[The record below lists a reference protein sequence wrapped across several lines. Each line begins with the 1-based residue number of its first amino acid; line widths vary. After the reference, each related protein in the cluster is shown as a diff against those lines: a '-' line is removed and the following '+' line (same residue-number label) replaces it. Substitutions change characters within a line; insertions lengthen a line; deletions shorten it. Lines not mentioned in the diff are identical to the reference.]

1 MASQLP
7 TSTSLLT
14 SPTNFQGI
22 PISQLLAALYGD
34 TTTPSSQYAQPVMHS
49 SSASFRKG
57 VDPRNR
63 PKAGGESEAARGSR
77 LIRER
82 RARQAARAEAEKTKA
97 EAAKNTGTI
106 MRTIGGMTGGTVGTK
121 PAPAREGGFPPLA
134 DQVSNRRDLLIPQGP
149 VGDRSY
155 DAAEAARL
163 GARTMGPPSS
173 VYRAPEATP
182 VSRTFDDP
190 TLRPEVAAAYARIGT
205 PEQNAARR
213 AADLAANREREAA
226 NTARREAESA
236 QMAALNREVART
248 QGLVSGSEAR
258 LNALRDAEREQEL
271 DLIRRLPVGM
281 TGNLSLADVERA
293 VLNSPQVLGRVAADG
308 AAGVGGLLRNVEDIL
323 NIVPMDIP
331 EYGAPDQNPIPA
343 DRRYDAAEA
352 SRAAPRTMQPTTT
365 EPTTYSTVR
374 PINSIVH
381 PSGSLEMLKR
391 FNPTLPSA
399 GFIGADPN
407 PVADRQYDAVESAR
421 LAPRTLKSNATTR
434 STVEVPNSIINPS
447 GLMNALVNFNPPPSS
462 YLDPGIRSS
471 QNRTMPSAGSMG
483 SDPNAYKNAVQDASF
498 MDWLRSQLPAS
509 FSDPRSMY
517 YFPGTYY

>member
-121 PAPAREGGFPPLA
+121 PAPANDTGNIIRTVGGTNEYGGPNISVTTKPAPAREGGFPPLA

-173 VYRAPEATP
+173 VYRAPEAAP
-182 VSRTFDDP
+182 VSRMFDDP
-190 TLRPEVAAAYARIGT
+190 TLRPEVAAAYARIADDPNAPTVGYAGLDNVSNAFAAGEDWARKYALGDVDLLKEGLAERRGEFGPSQYPRGSI
-205 PEQNAARR
+205 PEEGSFGNAVYRVR
-213 AADLAANREREAA
+213 WKDKVEKMQPLVDEI
-226 NTARREAESA
+226 ESA
-236 QMAALNREVART
+236 DAEFRKAQRRVAE
-248 QGLVSGSEAR
+248 SEAR
-258 LNALRDAEREQEL
+258 LNALRDAERAQEIEA
-271 DLIRRLPVGM
+271 IRNLP
-281 TGNLSLADVERA
+281 TGLFGNW
-293 VLNSPQVLGRVAADG
+293 
-308 AAGVGGLLRNVEDIL
+308 
-323 NIVPMDIP
+323 
-331 EYGAPDQNPIPA
+331 
-343 DRRYDAAEA
+343 
-352 SRAAPRTMQPTTT
+352 
-365 EPTTYSTVR
+365 
-374 PINSIVH
+374 
-381 PSGSLEMLKR
+381 
-391 FNPTLPSA
+391 TLPS
-399 GFIGADPN
+399 DL
-407 PVADRQYDAVESAR
+407 Y
-421 LAPRTLKSNATTR
+421 
-434 STVEVPNSIINPS
+434 
-447 GLMNALVNFNPPPSS
+447 NALKFKP
-462 YLDPGIRSS
+462 
-471 QNRTMPSAGSMG
+471 
-483 SDPNAYKNAVQDASF
+483 
-498 MDWLRSQLPAS
+498 
-509 FSDPRSMY
+509 MY
-517 YFPGTYY
+517 VR

>member
-22 PISQLLAALYGD
+22 PISQLLAALYGN

-63 PKAGGESEAARGSR
+63 PDPRSAKRKAERDALNAAR
-77 LIRER
+77 REQNKALNEEQAR
-82 RARQAARAEAEKTKA
+82 KNAEARARAKANKAAQPAKA
-97 EAAKNTGTI
+97 APANDTGNI
-106 MRTIGGMTGGTVGTK
+106 IRTIGGTNEYGGPNIDVTTK
-121 PAPAREGGFPPLA
+121 PAA
-134 DQVSNRRDLLIPQGP
+134 DRR
-149 VGDRSY
+149 Y
-155 DAAEAARL
+155 DAAEAARS
-163 GARTMGPPSS
+163 GARTMGAPSS
-173 VYRAPEATP
+173 VYRAPEAAP

-190 TLRPEVAAAYARIGT
+190 TLRPEIAAAYARVGT
-205 PEQNAARR
+205 PEENAARR
-213 AADLAANREREAA
+213 AANLAANREREAA
-226 NTARREAESA
+226 NTARREAEAA
-236 QMAALNREVART
+236 QTAALNRGVAEA
-248 QGLVSGSEAR
+248 QGAVSASDSR
-258 LNALRDAEREQEL
+258 LNALRQAERDQEIETL
-271 DLIRRLPVGM
+271 RGLPTGM
-281 TGNLSLADVERA
+281 AGNLSLADVERA

-308 AAGVGGLLRNVEDIL
+308 AAAVGEGLRRVEDFFNL
-323 NIVPMDIP
+323 VNMGIP
-331 EYGAPDQNPIPA
+331 EYGAPDPNIIPA

-352 SRAAPRTMQPTTT
+352 ARGAPRTMQPTTT
-365 EPTTYSTVR
+365 EPTAYSTVR
-374 PINSIVH
+374 PISSIVN
-381 PSGSLEMLKR
+381 PRGSLEMMER

-399 GFIGADPN
+399 GSIGADPN
-407 PVADRQYDAVESAR
+407 PVADRQYDAAESAR

-447 GLMNALVNFNPPPSS
+447 GSMNSLVNFNPPPSS

-471 QNRTMPSAGSMG
+471 QNRTMPSSGSIG
-483 SDPNAYKNAVQDASF
+483 SDPNAYRNAVQDASF

-517 YFPGTYY
+517 YFPGNYY